1 MDGGRTPKEWCAH
14 IHRNL
19 LAFLLLSNI
28 HRNLNRGTFKTE
40 FLAQATFDVSAVTM
54 LKEAGSENH
63 EARWTRRSLRR
74 EQDTRL
80 LASTQWMRM
89 GGLDLPKNALSLP
102 VGIRLSHDSSAPRM
116 ALARRFVCH
125 PVLADR
131 FTR

>member
-1 MDGGRTPKEWCAH
+1 MDGGRTPKEWCAAT

-63 EARWTRRSLRR
+63 EARWARRSLGR
-74 EQDTRL
+74 EKNTWL
-80 LASTQWMRM
+80 LATTKRMRM
-89 GGLDLPKNALSLP
+89 CSLDLTQESVELAGRDALVP
-102 VGIRLSHDSSAPRM
+102 
-116 ALARRFVCH
+116 
-125 PVLADR
+125 
-131 FTR
+131 

>member
-1 MDGGRTPKEWCAH
+1 MDGGRTPKEWCAAT

-63 EARWTRRSLRR
+63 ETRWTRLSLRR

-80 LASTQWMRM
+80 LASTQWRRM
-89 GGLDLPKNALSLP
+89 GGLD
-102 VGIRLSHDSSAPRM
+102 
-116 ALARRFVCH
+116 
-125 PVLADR
+125 
-131 FTR
+131 FTQERIDLTGRNTLVP